1 MAKYSEKKDKAVDA
15 KRMKGMTPKQKAA
28 FKKADKAHK
37 DPKTM
42 EKDAQIDKAI
52 IRKIK
57 GRGK

>member
-15 KRMKGMTPKQKAA
+15 KRMKGMTTKQKAA

-37 DPKTM
+37 KPKTM
-42 EKDAQIDKAI
+42 AEDAKLDKKI
-52 IRKIK
+52 INKIK